1 MPLLKVHSSRPLLI
15 ILALL
20 TCFTGVVKADLT
32 WTPQEGWHIEGGMLS
47 GLTGTEGRDAL
58 DLMNKARQSEEG
70 KSYRSAI
77 KSYTKITDKFPTS
90 IYAPEAFY
98 RIAQIYIAEKNFYK
112 AFDNYQA
119 ILSRYPNVKRFN
131 LIISEE
137 YKIASAV
144 LDGARSRLWFGIPGF
159 TNRERGIGF
168 FEQIVQNAPYSDYAP
183 LALMNVARGHEF
195 LGNTD
200 EAVDALDRLINS
212 YGSSV
217 LAPDAYLRLS
227 KLHAQL
233 VEGSFYD
240 QGETKQAITYSE
252 DFMLLFPSDA
262 KIAEA
267 AKNLDSMKKILAESK
282 VKIGDFYFFK
292 RDNYTAARVF
302 YNEAITSYPNSDVAK
317 LARAK
322 LVLVD
327 AKASKTATPST
338 QPAKKKLFYFF

>member
-1 MPLLKVHSSRPLLI
+1 MLLLNARSSRPLLF
-15 ILALL
+15 ILALV
-20 TCFTGVVKADLT
+20 TCFTGVLKADLT
-32 WTPQEGWHIEGGMLS
+32 WTPQSGWHIEGGMLS
-47 GLTGTEGRDAL
+47 GLTGTEGTDAL
-58 DLMNKARQSEEG
+58 NLMNKARQSEEN
-70 KSYRSAI
+70 KSYGSAI
-77 KSYTKITDKFPTS
+77 RTYTKVTDKFPTS

-98 RIAQIYIAEKNFYK
+98 RIAQIRLLQNNLYK
-112 AFDNYQA
+112 AFDAYQA

-131 LIISEE
+131 FIISEE

-144 LDGARSRLWFGIPGF
+144 LDGARTRLWFGIPGF
-159 TNRERGIGF
+159 SNRERGIGF

-217 LAPDAYLRLS
+217 LAPDAYLRLA
-227 KLHAQL
+227 KLHSQL
-233 VEGSFYD
+233 VEGAFYD
-240 QGETKQAITYSE
+240 QGETKQSITYSE

-267 AKNLDSMKKILAESK
+267 AKNLDTMKKMLAESK
-282 VKIGDFYFFK
+282 VKIGDFYFLK

-302 YNEAITSYPNSDVAK
+302 YNEAITSYPDSEVAK

-322 LVLVD
+322 LVQVE
-327 AKASKTATPST
+327 AKASKLGKPETL
-338 QPAKKKLFYFF
+338 PAKKRFFYFF